1 MEELAESE
9 SFFYVF
15 FENISSEDFAYNIR
29 PPTGWE
35 FMKENKK
42 FKKNTLSTKKATKQK
57 RKNDNGQEKKKENTL
72 STKKASKKKRK
83 TFFLFYYF
91 LVFLK
96 LLTSVLSSAACRS

>member
-42 FKKNTLSTKKATKQK
+42 LKKKHAFDQESDKAKKK
-57 RKNDNGQEKKKENTL
+57 KNDNGQEKKKENTL
-72 STKKASKKKRK
+72 STKKVIFKKKKDNDQEKRRK
-83 TFFLFYYF
+83 EMEIQYS
-91 LVFLK
+91 LVRGL
-96 LLTSVLSSAACRS
+96 

>member
-1 MEELAESE
+1 MTCVFLLNWKQLFSLEELAESE

-57 RKNDNGQEKKKENTL
+57 RKNENGQEKKIRKQL
-72 STKKASKKKRK
+72 STKKVTFKKKKGR
-83 TFFLFYYF
+83 
-91 LVFLK
+91 
-96 LLTSVLSSAACRS
+96 